1 MEPPDGHGASL
12 RGGDRVRV
20 VRVRVVRVRV
30 VTVRVVRVR
39 VVRVRRVRVRGGGLG
54 LEG

>member
-12 RGGDRVRV
+12 RGGDKVRV
-20 VRVRVVRVRV
+20 VRVRVVRVVRLRV
-30 VTVRVVRVR
+30 VMVR